1 MISHFWEFGT
11 GSIFI
16 GIVVLLLGLPLSFAL
31 YVAFAWID
39 ELIEWIKDHES
50 D

>member
-1 MISHFWEFGT
+1 MSSPVWEFGT

-16 GIVVLLLGLPLSFAL
+16 GLVVLLLGLPLSFAL

-39 ELIEWIKDHES
+39 ELIEWIKEHETG
-50 D
+50 